1 MGGGMCRLCA
11 GNADS
16 RSGFSSDLPTL
27 GIPGNPFMN
36 LLLVRTSLCG
46 GGVGSVKKKK
56 SYFFCLVELWESFNI
71 LDLLKDFLL
80 KLATASSFF

>member
-1 MGGGMCRLCA
+1 MGGGMCSLCA

-36 LLLVRTSLCG
+36 LLLVQTSFCG
-46 GGVGSVKKKK
+46 GG
-56 SYFFCLVELWESFNI
+56 WEV
-71 LDLLKDFLL
+71 
-80 KLATASSFF
+80 